1 MMDLNKG
8 HSFNIHILISLVM
21 FSSVIKISGSPAAS
35 NCICSPNQ
43 DPSPYV
49 IFLIYNKPYLF
60 RTKTI
65 FLIQL
70 DWSRTRRSGLHL
82 YRSKHIEKYKCKS
95 IF

>member
-1 MMDLNKG
+1 MDLNKG

-49 IFLIYNKPYLF
+49 IFLIYNNPYLF

-65 FLIQL
+65 FSHSIRLVPYQAVRFAFIQKQ
-70 DWSRTRRSGLHL
+70 T
-82 YRSKHIEKYKCKS
+82 Y
-95 IF
+95 